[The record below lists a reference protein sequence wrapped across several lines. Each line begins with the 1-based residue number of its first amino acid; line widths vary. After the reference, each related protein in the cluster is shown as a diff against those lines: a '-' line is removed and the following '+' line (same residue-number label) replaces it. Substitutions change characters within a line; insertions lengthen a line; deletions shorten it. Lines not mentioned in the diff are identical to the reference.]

1 MMLDNK
7 SGDRLN
13 EYFCLNCS
21 CLAMLLESFGRTFCY
36 SRSMHIGVGCVCDMS
51 GPYKRMRLCSI
62 DWIDHFIHVLPALR
76 GRPCSLGSLQ
86 QWSLWVNM
94 IFLSA
99 AAGSEFKQFPSLG
112 KKSSWIFGLV
122 IVAIYPRIH
131 LCGVRFATV
140 CATHMFVCVWTIHMC
155 RDAVIGIRLSAT
167 TIPIFHMSV
176 HCTWI
181 WANRWLAMHHSN
193 FQINVFSLLPLVEY
207 KPISSNLN

>member
-1 MMLDNK
+1 MFGNA
-7 SGDRLN
+7 SGIVLTN
-13 EYFCLNCS
+13 I
-21 CLAMLLESFGRTFCY
+21 LLLSFNAYWCW
-36 SRSMHIGVGCVCDMS
+36 VCVCDMS

-62 DWIDHFIHVLPALR
+62 DWTDHFIHVLPALR
-76 GRPCSLGSLQ
+76 GRPCSFGSLQ